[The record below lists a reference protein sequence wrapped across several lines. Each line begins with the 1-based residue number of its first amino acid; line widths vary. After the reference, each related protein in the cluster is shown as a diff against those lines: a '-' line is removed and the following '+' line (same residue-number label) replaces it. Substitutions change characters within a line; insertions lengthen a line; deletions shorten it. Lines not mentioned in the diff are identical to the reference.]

1 LRRRLA
7 YAARHQRE
15 ELAMLVYVIR
25 RLGQSLFAIA
35 VMAVLVF
42 VGVYAIGNPVDILIS
57 PDATELDRQAQ
68 IARLGLDKPLWE
80 QFALFVTNVLHG
92 DLGNSF
98 VYGAPAMGLI
108 LQRLPATLE
117 LAFVAL
123 AISVLVGV
131 PLGVL
136 AGLKPDTIAGRSIMA
151 GSILGFSLPNF
162 WQGMMLILIFAVIL
176 GWLPAGGRGQT
187 VDVLGMQV
195 SFLTRDGLAHLILPA
210 INLALFKLSLVIRLA
225 RAATREV
232 ALQDY
237 VKFARAK
244 GLSERRIV
252 LVHILKTIMIPIT
265 TVLGLELASMIA
277 FGIVTE
283 TVFAWPGMG
292 KLLINSIS
300 LLDRPIIVAY
310 LMLTVFLIVMINLIV
325 DILYAILDPR
335 LSLKDMKA

>member
-1 LRRRLA
+1 
-7 YAARHQRE
+7 
-15 ELAMLVYVIR
+15 MLVYMIR
-25 RLGQSLFAIA
+25 RFGQSLFAIA
-35 VMAVLVF
+35 AMALLVF

-57 PDATELDRQAQ
+57 PEATELDREAQ
-68 IARLGLDKPLWE
+68 IIRLGLDKPLWE
-80 QFALFVTNVLHG
+80 QFFVYIGNVARG

-98 VYGAPAMGLI
+98 VYGTPAMTLI

-117 LAFVAL
+117 LAFIAL
-123 AISVLVGV
+123 AISVFLGV
-131 PLGVL
+131 PLGMI
-136 AGLKPDTIAGRSIMA
+136 AGLRPETVGGRSIMA

-176 GWLPAGGRGQT
+176 GWLPAGGRGPT
-187 VDVLGMQV
+187 TDVLGV
-195 SFLTRDGLAHLILPA
+195 PLSILTAGGLAHLILPA

-232 ALQDY
+232 AMQDY

-283 TVFAWPGMG
+283 TVFSWPGMG
-292 KLLINSIS
+292 KLLINSIQ
-300 LLDRPIIVAY
+300 LLDRPVIVAY
-310 LMLTVFLIVMINLIV
+310 LMLTAFMIVMINLIV
-325 DILYAILDPR
+325 DVLYAVLDPR
-335 LSLKDMKA
+335 INLKDVAA

>member
-1 LRRRLA
+1 
-7 YAARHQRE
+7 
-15 ELAMLVYVIR
+15 MLVYMIR
-25 RLGQSLFAIA
+25 RFGQSLFAIA
-35 VMAVLVF
+35 AMALLVF

-57 PDATELDRQAQ
+57 PEATELDREAQ
-68 IARLGLDKPLWE
+68 IIRLGLDKPLWE
-80 QFALFVTNVLHG
+80 QFLLYVVNVARG

-98 VYGAPAMGLI
+98 VYGTPALTLI

-117 LAFVAL
+117 LALVAL
-123 AISVLVGV
+123 AISVFLGV
-131 PLGVL
+131 PLGVI
-136 AGLKPDTIAGRSIMA
+136 AGLRPDTAAGRSIMA

-176 GWLPAGGRGQT
+176 GWLPAGGRGT
-187 VDVLGMQV
+187 TTDVLGLQL
-195 SFLTRDGLAHLILPA
+195 SIFTRDGLAHLILPA

-252 LVHILKTIMIPIT
+252 LVHILKMIMIPIT

-283 TVFAWPGMG
+283 TVFSWPGMG
-292 KLLINSIS
+292 KLLIDSIE
-300 LLDRPIIVAY
+300 LLDRPVIVAY
-310 LMLTVFLIVMINLIV
+310 LMLTVFMIVMINLVV
-325 DILYAILDPR
+325 DVLYAVLDPR
-335 LSLKDMKA
+335 INLKDVTT

>member
-1 LRRRLA
+1 
-7 YAARHQRE
+7 
-15 ELAMLVYVIR
+15 MLVYMIR
-25 RLGQSLFAIA
+25 RLGQSVFAIA
-35 VMAVLVF
+35 AMALLVF
-42 VGVYAIGNPVDILIS
+42 VGVYAIGNPVDILVA
-57 PDATELDRQAQ
+57 PEATQAEMEAQ
-68 IARLGLDKPLWE
+68 VRRLGLDKPLWE
-80 QFALFVTNVLHG
+80 QFFIYISNVVRG

-98 VYGAPAMGLI
+98 VFGTPAMTLI

-123 AISVLVGV
+123 AISVFLGV
-131 PLGVL
+131 PLGVI
-136 AGLKPDTIAGRSIMA
+136 AGLKPDTAVGRSIMA

-162 WQGMMLILIFAVIL
+162 WQGMMLILIFAVVL

-187 VDVLGMQV
+187 VDVLGFQL
-195 SFLTRDGLAHLILPA
+195 SIFTRDGLAHLILPA

-283 TVFAWPGMG
+283 TVFSWPGMG
-292 KLLINSIS
+292 KLLIDSIE
-300 LLDRPIIVAY
+300 LLDRPVIVAY
-310 LMLTVFLIVMINLIV
+310 LMLTVFMIVIINLVV
-325 DILYAILDPR
+325 DILYAVLDPR
-335 LSLKDMKA
+335 ISLKDVAA